1 MNKGNFTDFLALVF
15 MKLWEDQKIHHKTL
29 FIILTH
35 FMQKFYISTHNFK
48 IANKQSNFK

>member
-15 MKLWEDQKIHHKTL
+15 MKLWEDQKIHHKIL

-35 FMQKFYISTHNFK
+35 FMQNSTYIGRNTFQ
-48 IANKQSNFK
+48 NK

>member
-15 MKLWEDQKIHHKTL
+15 MKLWEDQKIHHKIL

-35 FMQKFYISTHNFK
+35 FLQNSIGIELNRNIFK
-48 IANKQSNFK
+48 VI